1 MSVRLSARQARG
13 RDFEQ
18 LACASLRRLRYR
30 ILETNVRFPVG
41 ELDIV
46 ALDGPT
52 LCLIEVRAKRPGRF
66 GTAADSITAKK
77 RQRIVRAARWY
88 LQRQHPPWT
97 GPVRFDVVA
106 IDLDAHDRPSIQ
118 VIRHAFFADGW

>member
-13 RDFEQ
+13 RDFER

-41 ELDIV
+41 ELDVV

-52 LCLIEVRAKRPGRF
+52 LCLIEVRARQRGRF
-66 GTAADSITAKK
+66 GTATESITANK
-77 RQRIVRAARWY
+77 RQRIIRAARWY
-88 LQRQHPPWT
+88 LQRRRPPWT

-106 IDLDAHDRPSIQ
+106 IDLDAHDRPSIE
-118 VIRHAFFADGW
+118 VIRHAFTADGW